1 MSRYFGWVKDHQKLA
16 LAGVIIGAASLLVAT
31 LGFGRDL
38 FGIEFPQANHPAPT
52 SAAGPSASAYPPPP
66 ASEDPTS
73 GIPESPSDQTRPTP
87 TGTVGPTPTPTPEDS
102 PEEISVRYLDELDA
116 EDRNGGYVK
125 GLVTMGNKPY
135 DRSVEL
141 SCNGTDTYFIF
152 PVAGMRTLDVWL
164 GIDDNT
170 PGASGLVAD
179 VAFYRDSGGQ
189 LDSNKVAKLGP
200 ATHIKVNITGTTQL
214 KIRCTGRNANS
225 GRQANVAHVA
235 FGRAVLTASPR

>member
-38 FGIEFPQANHPAPT
+38 FGIEFSQSSNPVPT
-52 SAAGPSASAYPPPP
+52 SAAGPSASAYLPPS

-73 GIPESPSDQTRPTP
+73 DLSQSPSDEASPTP
-87 TGTVGPTPTPTPEDS
+87 TETVDPTPTPQDS
-102 PEEISVRYLDELDA
+102 PEEVSVRYLDELDA
-116 EDRNGGYVK
+116 EDRNGGYVR
-125 GLVTMGNKPY
+125 GLVTMGNKPF

-141 SCNGTDTYFIF
+141 SCNGTNTYFVF
-152 PVAGMRTLDVWL
+152 PVAGMRTLDFWL

-170 PGASGLVAD
+170 SGASGLVAD

-200 ATHIKVNITGTTQL
+200 ATHVKVDLTGTTQL

-235 FGRAVLTASPR
+235 FGKAVLTASPR

>member
-16 LAGVIIGAASLLVAT
+16 LAGVVIGAASLLVAT

-38 FGIEFPQANHPAPT
+38 FGIEFSQASHPAPT
-52 SAAGPSASAYPPPP
+52 SAAGPSPSAYLPPP

-73 GIPESPSDQTRPTP
+73 DIAESPSDEARPTP
-87 TGTVGPTPTPTPEDS
+87 PETVDPTPTPEDS
-102 PEEISVRYLDELDA
+102 PEEVSVRYLDELDA

-125 GLVTMGNKPY
+125 GLVTMGNKPF

-141 SCNGTDTYFIF
+141 SCNGTNTYFVF
-152 PVAGMRTLDVWL
+152 PVAGMRTLDFWL

-200 ATHIKVNITGTTQL
+200 ATHLKIDITGTTQL

-235 FGRAVLTASPR
+235 FGKAVLTAAPR

>member
-38 FGIEFPQANHPAPT
+38 FGIEFPQAKNPAPT

-73 GIPESPSDQTRPTP
+73 GVPESPSDQARPTP
-87 TGTVGPTPTPTPEDS
+87 TDTVDPTPTPEDS
-102 PEEISVRYLDELDA
+102 PEETSVRYLDELDA

-141 SCNGTDTYFIF
+141 SCNGTNTYFIF
-152 PVAGMRTLDVWL
+152 PVAGMRTLDFWL

-200 ATHIKVNITGTTQL
+200 ATHIKVDITGTTQL

-235 FGRAVLTASPR
+235 FGKAVLTASPR